1 MSHDFDTRLRTA
13 WHDAGEA
20 ITPSTQGRLRVARRT
35 ALAGT
40 AARRSAMRWIAV
52 PAGAFAAVA
61 AVALLAPRLPTS
73 PTPAAPVAASGTPV
87 VDAAVRAADADA
99 DSVEALALED
109 DPDFYLW
116 LDGIAPPAGTE
127 VRHDPS

>member
-20 ITPSTQGRLRVARRT
+20 LTPQVQGRLRAGRRT
-35 ALAGT
+35 ALA
-40 AARRSAMRWIAV
+40 SAPRMASRLRWIGI

-61 AVALLAPRLPTS
+61 AVALLAPRVQP
-73 PTPAAPVAASGTPV
+73 PQAVPVAAVQGTPAATAIVETDVS
-87 VDAAVRAADADA
+87 DLDRA
-99 DSVEALALED
+99 EALALED

-116 LDGIAPPAGTE
+116 LDGIAPAPRSE
-127 VRHDPS
+127 VRHDPT